1 MEQMYAGLQRNV
13 SDALVDM
20 QFAQEGLQYSNE
32 NSRLTLEILVVRN
45 KEVSDALL
53 ARHAEN
59 SLKIIEIID
68 SLRPRCDSKAEQHLL
83 SAVKERRNTYV
94 ASYQL
99 ALHLL
104 RDEGKRDAAVEVM
117 VEQTT
122 PALYKYHTAW
132 QEFLDYQLDEVRAAT
147 EKARSQ
153 YAATHRAM
161 LVIMALAG
169 LLAAL
174 IAFVATHT
182 VERAVALRTHMQ
194 NEVRMLNAQLEQ
206 KVAQRTRD
214 LSRTEDQLR
223 TSLTELREHTDRI
236 ETVNQFVELL
246 QSCLTPEE
254 AYQQTT
260 RVMGSFFPGGTLL
273 MLNPSRNLLDVAAN
287 WGAPSTRQGPF
298 SPQSCWALRK
308 GQIHVARPGNFAL
321 LCGHIDACST
331 ASHICIPMVAQG
343 DAMGVVSIV
352 IPNLH
357 EAGADDDTLQSKQ
370 DLAVSLTEQISLAFA
385 NLMLRETL
393 KYQSVRDPLT
403 GLFNRRHMEEALER
417 ELLRSA
423 RTTKPV
429 SVLMADIDHFK
440 QFNDTFGHEAGNVLL
455 RELGSLLSS
464 QVRGGDIACRYGG
477 EEFLL
482 ILAEVGLQA
491 ASERAAKLAEQVR
504 LMHVRHHGETLRRV
518 TLSIGVAEYPRHGT
532 TAALLVNAVDEA
544 LYKAKAQGR
553 DRIVTA
559 GEESPTN
566 PRLPCPEAQ
575 TM

>member
-1 MEQMYAGLQRNV
+1 
-13 SDALVDM
+13 
-20 QFAQEGLQYSNE
+20 
-32 NSRLTLEILVVRN
+32 
-45 KEVSDALL
+45 
-53 ARHAEN
+53 
-59 SLKIIEIID
+59 
-68 SLRPRCDSKAEQHLL
+68 
-83 SAVKERRNTYV
+83 
-94 ASYQL
+94 
-99 ALHLL
+99 
-104 RDEGKRDAAVEVM
+104 
-117 VEQTT
+117 
-122 PALYKYHTAW
+122 
-132 QEFLDYQLDEVRAAT
+132 
-147 EKARSQ
+147 
-153 YAATHRAM
+153 
-161 LVIMALAG
+161 
-169 LLAAL
+169 
-174 IAFVATHT
+174 
-182 VERAVALRTHMQ
+182 
-194 NEVRMLNAQLEQ
+194 
-206 KVAQRTRD
+206 
-214 LSRTEDQLR
+214 
-223 TSLTELREHTDRI
+223 
-236 ETVNQFVELL
+236 
-246 QSCLTPEE
+246 
-254 AYQQTT
+254 
-260 RVMGSFFPGGTLL
+260 
-273 MLNPSRNLLDVAAN
+273 
-287 WGAPSTRQGPF
+287 
-298 SPQSCWALRK
+298 
-308 GQIHVARPGNFAL
+308 
-321 LCGHIDACST
+321 
-331 ASHICIPMVAQG
+331 MVAQG